1 IDWIETEVFEEDPG
15 RIDLLS
21 RYDGVLV
28 PGGFGSRGTQGKIA
42 AIRYAREMDKPFLGI
57 CFGFQLAVVEYARHI
72 GFEGANSTEVD
83 PDTPHPVIDLMPEQK
98 GVKEKGATMRLGA
111 HEVQVTP
118 GTLAYK
124 LYGTERIWERHRHRY
139 EVNPGYIEALREG
152 GLVFSGV
159 SPDGKRME
167 ILEIPG
173 RYFFLATQFHGE
185 FKSRPEKP
193 SPPYYGFIKSCL
205 DRKQGL
211 SKPVFQGLK
220 GITAHT

>member
-1 IDWIETEVFEEDPG
+1 
-15 RIDLLS
+15 
-21 RYDGVLV
+21 
-28 PGGFGSRGTQGKIA
+28 FGSRGTQGKIA

-72 GFEGANSTEVD
+72 GFDDANSTEVD
-83 PDTPHPVIDLMPEQK
+83 PYTPHPVIDLMPEQK

-111 HEVQVTP
+111 HEVHVTP
-118 GTLAYK
+118 GTLAYE
-124 LYGTERIWERHRHRY
+124 LYGSERIWERHRHRY
-139 EVNPGYIEALREG
+139 EVNPSYVEALREG

-159 SPDGKRME
+159 SPDGRRME
-167 ILEIPG
+167 ILEIPD

-205 DRKQGL
+205 DRKREL
-211 SKPVFQGLK
+211 SKPVFQDLK
-220 GITAHT
+220 RIAAHT